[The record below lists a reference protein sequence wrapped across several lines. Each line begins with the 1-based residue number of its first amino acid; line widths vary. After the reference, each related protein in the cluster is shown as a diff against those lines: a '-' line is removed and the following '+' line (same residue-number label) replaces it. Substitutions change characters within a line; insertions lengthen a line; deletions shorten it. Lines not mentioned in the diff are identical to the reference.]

1 MEEKNGNGEGISW
14 AIVIMAIVL
23 SAFILL
29 LLFASF

>member
-1 MEEKNGNGEGISW
+1 MEEKNRNGEGISW

>member
-1 MEEKNGNGEGISW
+1 MEKKSENREGISW